1 MRASLEEKEE
11 ERAELWNR
19 LHWTRWVWS
28 IQWAKRR
35 KHKTESIIWA
45 FEYLECLLGLLNDL
59 TERIRICS
67 GPTFFGVTL
76 PPLWVEWLTLMRW
89 RGRHCPVWVT
99 QHHSEKLYY
108 FYHQLNFQLQRTAG
122 TPCATAPNGAGR
134 GLWAI
139 TLWLLKKPWSVW
151 YLICTRYI
159 LVDWLSAAWLLYRN
173 TFILPGSSD
182 IEWKE

>member
-1 MRASLEEKEE
+1 MRASLEEKEKKK
-11 ERAELWNR
+11 ELNFETDFTEQGECEVFNGQNGENTK
-19 LHWTRWVWS
+19 LKISYGHLS
-28 IQWAKRR
+28 ILNAYWACWM
-35 KHKTESIIWA
+35 TSLNAWESA
-45 FEYLECLLGLLNDL
+45 LVPRSLV
-59 TERIRICS
+59 S
-67 GPTFFGVTL
+67 
-76 PPLWVEWLTLMRW
+76 VEWLTLMRW

-108 FYHQLNFQLQRTAG
+108 FYHQLNFWLQRTAG
-122 TPCATAPNGAGR
+122 TPCATALNSAGP